1 VYNSIA
7 VAIFFI
13 SLGLMVH
20 TYVTYPLSLRLFR
33 RKYANAPVVADSD
46 WPRVA
51 LLIPAYNEE
60 KVIGAKLQSVLA
72 LDYDPL
78 KLEILVGS
86 DGSTD
91 RTHEIVRSLQ
101 VARLRLIELPGRSG
115 KVGVLNRLV
124 TETSAEIVAISDANV
139 LLDRAALKNLVRHF
153 SDPRV
158 GVVNGGKYIRVPAGA
173 ENVRGESLYGDYENR
188 LRTLESEVGGMSG
201 ALGSLMAL
209 RRSLYQPFSK
219 GALND
224 DTVPAIWAVLA
235 GFRQVH
241 DPDARAFE
249 ESGAT
254 VREEFRRRIRIGA
267 GNFQTLFR
275 YARVLNPKYG
285 MAAYTYFSHKV
296 IRWIFPLLLLACLIS
311 NVALAR
317 RAPFDLLLLL
327 QLAGYGAALLGWLC
341 DRAGLRVPV
350 ISALYLFVALNIALL
365 LGLFAYLRGIRA
377 STWERT
383 ER

>member
-1 VYNSIA
+1 
-7 VAIFFI
+7 
-13 SLGLMVH
+13 
-20 TYVTYPLSLRLFR
+20 
-33 RKYANAPVVADSD
+33 
-46 WPRVA
+46 
-51 LLIPAYNEE
+51 
-60 KVIGAKLQSVLA
+60 
-72 LDYDPL
+72 
-78 KLEILVGS
+78 
-86 DGSTD
+86 
-91 RTHEIVRSLQ
+91 
-101 VARLRLIELPGRSG
+101 
-115 KVGVLNRLV
+115 
-124 TETSAEIVAISDANV
+124 
-139 LLDRAALKNLVRHF
+139 
-153 SDPRV
+153 V